1 MEPCKLT
8 TTSLAKCSDS
18 AVDMITKPSVSRQHH
33 RYRGTTSLKTATIF
47 TASHRDIKFRRSSVM
62 AMVRTRRKPEMATYV
77 VTLVQKLMARNGD
90 SQSSRKMF
98 ERYASVL
105 LRV

>member
-1 MEPCKLT
+1 MFRFGCRYDHQALGLQT
-8 TTSLAKCSDS
+8 TPSLS
-18 AVDMITKPSVSRQHH
+18 
-33 RYRGTTSLKTATIF
+33 
-47 TASHRDIKFRRSSVM
+47 RRSSVM